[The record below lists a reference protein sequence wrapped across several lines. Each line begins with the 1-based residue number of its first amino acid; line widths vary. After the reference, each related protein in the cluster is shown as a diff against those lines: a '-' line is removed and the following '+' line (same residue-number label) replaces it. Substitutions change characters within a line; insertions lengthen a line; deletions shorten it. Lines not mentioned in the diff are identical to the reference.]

1 MRAFFI
7 FAPQVGGDQLSLEQ
21 TLGLGFGYPA
31 VVAISGSKRRFAIQR
46 DAFGEANIAKFVKD
60 IVSGKQSTNA
70 VEKWPDLK
78 AVTVRF
84 LSHACIS
91 LLFFVFCTQLYVIS
105 VTALGRQRRSSCS
118 SRACIRSVNRDV
130 TFYIS
135 ASHSY
140 LALTRYI
147 LIMALA

>member
-7 FAPQVGGDQLSLEQ
+7 FAPQVGGDQLLLEQ

-91 LLFFVFCTQLYVIS
+91 FFCCCAQLYVIS

-118 SRACIRSVNRDV
+118 SRACIR
-130 TFYIS
+130 
-135 ASHSY
+135 
-140 LALTRYI
+140 
-147 LIMALA
+147 